1 MTVKQIRAFL
11 AVAQTLS
18 FIQACE
24 RLHLS
29 QPALSLAI
37 KSLEENLGGQLFN
50 RTTRSVRLT
59 PEGEALLPLARRL
72 ITDWDNA
79 QEELQQRFCLD
90 LGRVTVAAIPSFSG
104 NLLPSIL
111 KTFRTSH
118 PGISIKI
125 QDVINEQVI
134 EMVQVGDVEL
144 GLAFAPHAVS
154 GLHFTPLY
162 TDRFVAV
169 VPGNSPL
176 AQAHHVRWE
185 QLLEE
190 PFIALQRPSA
200 VRYMLEDALVALNRT
215 LPVELES
222 HQLTTVARMVA
233 SGLGVSVVP
242 ALCVSQMEALGARC
256 LPLHDPAVER
266 PFGVL
271 QQPGHELSVAARALF
286 DTLLT
291 TRWQSQIPGT
301 THL

>member
-18 FIQACE
+18 FVQACE

-104 NLLPSIL
+104 NLLPAIL
-111 KTFRTSH
+111 KTFRTNH

-144 GLAFAPHAVS
+144 GLAFEPHAVS

-185 QLLEE
+185 HLLEE

-256 LPLHDPAVER
+256 LPLHDPTVER

-286 DTLLT
+286 DTLLAT
-291 TRWQSQIPGT
+291 QWRSQIPDA

>member
-1 MTVKQIRAFL
+1 MTAKQLRAFL

-18 FIQACE
+18 FVQAGE

-29 QPALSLAI
+29 QPALSLTI
-37 KSLEENLGGQLFN
+37 KSLEDNLGGRLFS

-72 ITDWDNA
+72 IADWDNT
-79 QEELQQRFCLD
+79 QEELQQRFRLD
-90 LGRVTVAAIPSFSG
+90 LGRVTVAAIPSFAG
-104 NLLPSIL
+104 NMLPAIL
-111 KTFRTSH
+111 KAFRTSH
-118 PGISIKI
+118 PNISVKI

-134 EMVQVGDVEL
+134 DMVQVGDVEL
-144 GLAFAPHAVS
+144 GLAFEPHAVS
-154 GLHFTPLY
+154 GLCFTPLY

-176 AQAHHVRWE
+176 AKAHGVSWE
-185 QLLEE
+185 QLLGE

-200 VRYMLEDALVALNRT
+200 VRYMLEDALAALNRT

-242 ALCVSQMEALGARC
+242 ALCASQMEGLGACC
-256 LPLHDPAVER
+256 LPLQNPAVER
-266 PFGVL
+266 PIGIL
-271 QQPGHELSVAARALF
+271 QQSGHELSVAAHALF
-286 DTLLT
+286 ETLRAG
-291 TRWQSQIPGT
+291 RWR
-301 THL
+301 

>member
-18 FIQACE
+18 FVQACE

-37 KSLEENLGGQLFN
+37 KSLEEKLGGPLFS

-72 ITDWDNA
+72 IADWDNA
-79 QEELQQRFCLD
+79 QSELQQRFRLD
-90 LGRVTVAAIPSFSG
+90 RGRVTVAAIPSFAG
-104 NLLPSIL
+104 NVLPSIL
-111 KTFRTSH
+111 KAFRTNH
-118 PGISIKI
+118 PGISVKI
-125 QDVINEQVI
+125 QDVINEQVTD
-134 EMVQVGDVEL
+134 MVQVGEVEL

-162 TDRFVAV
+162 TDRFMAV
-169 VPGNSPL
+169 VPGDSPL
-176 AQAHHVRWE
+176 AKGRHVRWE

-200 VRYMLEDALVALNRT
+200 VRYMLEDALMALNRT

-242 ALCVSQMEALGARC
+242 SFCMTQMEALGGRC

-266 PFGVL
+266 PIGVL

-286 DTLLT
+286 ETLCEE
-291 TRWQSQIPGT
+291 RWF
-301 THL
+301 

>member
-18 FIQACE
+18 FVQACE

-37 KSLEENLGGQLFN
+37 KSLEEKLGGPLFS

-72 ITDWDNA
+72 IADWDNA
-79 QEELQQRFCLD
+79 QNELQQRFRLD
-90 LGRVTVAAIPSFSG
+90 RGRVTVAAIPSFAG
-104 NLLPSIL
+104 NVLPSIL
-111 KTFRTSH
+111 KAFRTNH
-118 PGISIKI
+118 PGISVKI
-125 QDVINEQVI
+125 QDVINEQVTD
-134 EMVQVGDVEL
+134 MVQVGEVEL
-144 GLAFAPHAVS
+144 GLAFEPHAVS

-162 TDRFVAV
+162 TDRFMAV
-169 VPGNSPL
+169 VPGDSPL
-176 AQAHHVRWE
+176 ATARHVRWE

-200 VRYMLEDALVALNRT
+200 VRYMLEDALMALNRP

-242 ALCVSQMEALGARC
+242 SFCMTQMEALGGRC
-256 LPLHDPAVER
+256 LPLRDPAVER
-266 PFGVL
+266 PIGVL

-286 DTLLT
+286 ETLREE
-291 TRWQSQIPGT
+291 RWF
-301 THL
+301 